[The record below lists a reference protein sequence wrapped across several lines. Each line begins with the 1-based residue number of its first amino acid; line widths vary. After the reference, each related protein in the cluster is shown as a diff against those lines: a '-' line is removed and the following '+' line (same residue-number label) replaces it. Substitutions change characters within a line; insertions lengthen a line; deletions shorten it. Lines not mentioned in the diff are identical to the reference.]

1 MTLPRSLL
9 VKGPKW
15 EQTQVYFIAISS
27 ALIPIP
33 HLGLYSVI
41 TALSSIAFFLDNFN
55 ATTFIFIDRIPTT
68 SWPLDWFNCPSQHA
82 HIILRSE
89 MTQGAHSPPGT
100 GSGNFVTRCD
110 DACELIFTFPLHR
123 AYLRGGLFSCNSK
136 LDWSSNW
143 KNLISEIRLK
153 SLHYSIW
160 KDKHGK
166 YRIKMH
172 RWMRGG
178 RMCWWDLCWFAV
190 IQHEN
195 ENHFKRI
202 RWIHEW
208 WINKSC

>member
-1 MTLPRSLL
+1 MGTNP
-9 VKGPKW
+9 
-15 EQTQVYFIAISS
+15 VYFIAISS
-27 ALIPIP
+27 TLIPIP
-33 HLGLYSVI
+33 YMGLYSVI
-41 TALSSIAFFLDNFN
+41 TGLSSTAFFLDNFN

-68 SWPLDWFNCPSQHA
+68 SWLLDWFNCPSQHV

-89 MTQGAHSPPGT
+89 MTQGAHSAPGR
-100 GSGNFVTRCD
+100 GSGDFVTRCD

-143 KNLISEIRLK
+143 KNLIYETSLK
-153 SLHYSIW
+153 SLHCSIW

-172 RWMRGG
+172 RLMKAG
-178 RMCWWDLCWFAV
+178 RMCWWDLYWFAV

-195 ENHFKRI
+195 ENHF
-202 RWIHEW
+202 
-208 WINKSC
+208 